1 MAVYHKIENP
11 VFIAAIERL
20 LMYNTYYEKA
30 SEVLQMLD
38 HTVLSNCFSKQFYEV
53 MFGHCIS
60 LLDSGSSH
68 DLIQLHD
75 IMETQG
81 TNTLPVEVIEKFKK
95 YLAQEIDEGLS
106 PHEITKFLKIYADDK
121 EFTHFILVKA
131 LE

>member
-1 MAVYHKIENP
+1 MVVYHKIENP

-81 TNTLPVEVIEKFKK
+81 MNTLPVEVIEQFKK
-95 YLAQEIDEGLS
+95 YLA
-106 PHEITKFLKIYADDK
+106 
-121 EFTHFILVKA
+121 
-131 LE
+131 